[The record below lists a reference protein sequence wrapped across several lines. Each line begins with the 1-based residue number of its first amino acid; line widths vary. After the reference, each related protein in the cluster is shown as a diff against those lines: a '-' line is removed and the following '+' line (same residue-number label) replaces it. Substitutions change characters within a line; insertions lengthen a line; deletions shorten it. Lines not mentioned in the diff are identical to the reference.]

1 MTRGGGLVEK
11 TLSQKVAEAI
21 FQKSVSYIPLK
32 AGETPQDNPF
42 LPKQRVRP
50 VKSNSKEPGKA
61 THE

>member
-1 MTRGGGLVEK
+1 MEK